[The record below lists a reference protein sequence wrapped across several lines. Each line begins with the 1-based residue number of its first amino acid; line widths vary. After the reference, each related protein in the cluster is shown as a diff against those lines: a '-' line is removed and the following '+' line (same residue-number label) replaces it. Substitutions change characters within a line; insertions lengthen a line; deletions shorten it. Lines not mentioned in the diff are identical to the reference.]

1 MAFTNLDSLQRREEM
16 NNRLRASANR
26 LNPFFGQQQPQLYTS
41 IPRGGFMGQNQIG
54 GQSSINVFRK
64 PPPDVPF
71 GGQSPLRPA
80 PDVPFGGQSPL
91 RPKPASL
98 MTSEEREKQY
108 QQGAAEFQL
117 SQREA
122 ELEELRRNRII
133 QEGKDRNAAHQIKNR
148 YYMLDGEP
156 VSAEE
161 MKAASGKYLREYTTP
176 PEVTPEQERTN
187 SIRKSL
193 RQFQQNP
200 MQFLLGG
207 GQNVGELL
215 NYLNTANQL
224 FKATGQEGNFMDSLF
239 GSLQKS
245 QGNVPRQSLQ
255 NKNDVRAA
263 QRQDLLRREEEKR
276 KSRSYQPSDYRT
288 FLTPFI
294 IRDAPIA
301 PQTPLPSSFRTPGTV
316 GARPAPSSFKV

>member
-1 MAFTNLDSLQRREEM
+1 MAITNLDSLLRRQEM
-16 NNRLRASANR
+16 NDRLRASANR
-26 LNPFFGQQQPQLYTS
+26 LNPIFGQQQQPQLYTS
-41 IPRGGFMGQNQIG
+41 IPRGGFMGENQIG
-54 GQSSINVFRK
+54 GQSSINVYRA
-64 PPPDVPF
+64 PPPELTPE
-71 GGQSPLRPA
+71 Q
-80 PDVPFGGQSPL
+80 Q
-91 RPKPASL
+91 
-98 MTSEEREKQY
+98 REKMFEDRAKQY
-108 QQGAAEFQL
+108 QQEMAEFNLGQK
-117 SQREA
+117 EA

-215 NYLNTANQL
+215 SYINTANQL
-224 FKATGQEGNFMDSLF
+224 FKATGQEGDFMDFLLG
-239 GSLQKS
+239 GSTPRPASSTTS
-245 QGNVPRQSLQ
+245 QGVKVYKPTYS
-255 NKNDVRAA
+255 
-263 QRQDLLRREEEKR
+263 
-276 KSRSYQPSDYRT
+276 
-288 FLTPFI
+288 
-294 IRDAPIA
+294 
-301 PQTPLPSSFRTPGTV
+301 PLPSSFRTPGTV
-316 GARPAPSSFKV
+316 GARLAPSSFKSFTKT

>member
-1 MAFTNLDSLQRREEM
+1 MPTYAFDPSRLSESQKRALQQKYPAATNIYS
-16 NNRLRASANR
+16 S
-26 LNPFFGQQQPQLYTS
+26 
-41 IPRGGFMGQNQIG
+41 
-54 GQSSINVFRK
+54 QSYFR
-64 PPPDVPF
+64 PPGNVPF

-80 PDVPFGGQSPL
+80 PDVPSGGQSPL

-98 MTSEEREKQY
+98 MTSEELENQY
-108 QQGAAEFQL
+108 QQETAEFNL
-117 SQREA
+117 SQRQA
-122 ELEELRRNRII
+122 ELEELRRDRRI

-148 YYMLDGEP
+148 YYMLDGKP

-176 PEVTPEQERTN
+176 PKVTPEQERTN

-207 GQNVGELL
+207 GQNVGELF

-239 GSLQKS
+239 GSFQKS

-255 NKNDVRAA
+255 NKDDVRAA
-263 QRQDLLRREEEKR
+263 NRQDLLRREEAKR
-276 KSRSYQPSDYRT
+276 KANPHYGVPN
-288 FLTPFI
+288 
-294 IRDAPIA
+294 APIA
-301 PQTPLPSSFRTPGTV
+301 PQTP
-316 GARPAPSSFKV
+316 K

>member
-1 MAFTNLDSLQRREEM
+1 MAIRIGQ
-16 NNRLRASANR
+16 SAEADR
-26 LNPFFGQQQPQLYTS
+26 YRPGGDRYRGPIFGQQQQPQLYTS
-41 IPRGGFMGQNQIG
+41 IPTGGFMGQNQIG

-64 PPPDVPF
+64 PP
-71 GGQSPLRPA
+71 SP
-80 PDVPFGGQSPL
+80 
-91 RPKPASL
+91 
-98 MTSEEREKQY
+98 EELEDQEFRDRAEKY
-108 QQGAAEFQL
+108 QQEEAEFNL
-117 SQREA
+117 GQREA
-122 ELEELRRNRII
+122 DLEELNRDRRI

-176 PEVTPEQERTN
+176 PKVTPEQERTN

-207 GQNVGELL
+207 GQNVRELL

-255 NKNDVRAA
+255 NKNDVRAD

-288 FLTPFI
+288 YLTPFI
-294 IRDAPIA
+294 IRDAP
-301 PQTPLPSSFRTPGTV
+301 P
-316 GARPAPSSFKV
+316 K

>member
-1 MAFTNLDSLQRREEM
+1 MAIRIRQ
-16 NNRLRASANR
+16 SAEADKYLPGGRNYR
-26 LNPFFGQQQPQLYTS
+26 GPIFGQQQQPQLYTT
-41 IPRGGFMGQNQIG
+41 IPTGGFMGQNRIG
-54 GQSSINVFRK
+54 GQSSINIYRT
-64 PPPDVPF
+64 PPP
-71 GGQSPLRPA
+71 PLTPE
-80 PDVPFGGQSPL
+80 Q
-91 RPKPASL
+91 
-98 MTSEEREKQY
+98 EEEKMLKDRANQY
-108 QQGAAEFQL
+108 QQEMAEFNLRQK
-117 SQREA
+117 EA

-215 NYLNTANQL
+215 SYINTANQL
-224 FKATGQEGNFMDSLF
+224 FKATGQEGDFMDFLF
-239 GSLQKS
+239 GSFRKS
-245 QGNVPRQSLQ
+245 QGKANNVPVM
-255 NKNDVRAA
+255 NKNDVRASSA
-263 QRQDLLRREEEKR
+263 NRKR
-276 KSRSYQPSDYRT
+276 GTKFTSGIVRSTSP
-288 FLTPFI
+288 
-294 IRDAPIA
+294 
-301 PQTPLPSSFRTPGTV
+301 
-316 GARPAPSSFKV
+316 